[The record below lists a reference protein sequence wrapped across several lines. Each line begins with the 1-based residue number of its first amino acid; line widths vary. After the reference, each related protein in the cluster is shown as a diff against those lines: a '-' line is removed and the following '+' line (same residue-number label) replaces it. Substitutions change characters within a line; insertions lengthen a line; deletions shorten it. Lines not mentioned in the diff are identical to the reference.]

1 MANNIENLVPQNKRT
16 KEEQREIAKKGGVA
30 SGKARRRKRA
40 MKDII
45 STFGKEEAPAKVVAK
60 LIQLG
65 MLEKGESCTMD
76 EALILAQYG
85 KALSGNTKAA
95 EFVRDTNGQK
105 PKEKVEINDLSKE
118 KSKLDELLKQ
128 RKEIK
133 KEVITDE
140 SE

>member
-1 MANNIENLVPQNKRT
+1 MAQKDLIPQNKRT
-16 KEEQREIAKKGGVA
+16 KEEQKEIARMGGIA

-45 STFGKEEAPAKVVAK
+45 TMFGKEDAPPKVVAK

-65 MLEKGESCTMD
+65 MLEKGETCTMD

-85 KALSGNTKAA
+85 KALLGNTRAA

-128 RKEIK
+128 RKE
-133 KEVITDE
+133 VITDE

>member
-1 MANNIENLVPQNKRT
+1 MANNTENLVPQNKRT
-16 KEEQREIAKKGGVA
+16 KEEQREVARKGGIA
-30 SGKARRRKRA
+30 SGKVRRRKRA

-45 STFGKEEAPAKVVAK
+45 STFGKEDAPETVVAK

-85 KALSGNTKAA
+85 KALSGNTRAA

-105 PKEKVEINDLSKE
+105 PQERVEINDLTKE
-118 KSKLDELLKQ
+118 KSKLDELLEQ
-128 RKEIK
+128 RKE
-133 KEVITDE
+133 VRSDE

>member
-1 MANNIENLVPQNKRT
+1 MANNVENLVPQNKRT
-16 KEEQREIAKKGGVA
+16 KEEQREVARKGGIA

-45 STFGKEEAPAKVVAK
+45 STFGKEDAPETVVAK

-105 PKEKVEINDLSKE
+105 PQERVEINDLTKE

-128 RKEIK
+128 RKE
-133 KEVITDE
+133 ESDE
-140 SE
+140 SK

>member
-1 MANNIENLVPQNKRT
+1 MAKNIENLIPYGSEKDARSEDEVRAAQ
-16 KEEQREIAKKGGVA
+16 KKGGIN

-45 STFGKEEAPAKVVAK
+45 STFGKENAPDAVVAK
-60 LIQLG
+60 LVQLG

-105 PKEKVEINDLSKE
+105 PQERVEINDLTRE

-128 RKEIK
+128 RKE
-133 KEVITDE
+133 VRSDE

>member
-1 MANNIENLVPQNKRT
+1 MANNIENLIPQNMRT
-16 KEEQREIAKKGGVA
+16 KEEQREIAKKGGLA
-30 SGKARRRKRA
+30 SGKSRRRKRA
-40 MKDII
+40 MRDII
-45 STFGKEEAPAKVVAK
+45 SLFGKEDAPDKVITK

-105 PKEKVEINDLSKE
+105 PQEKVEINDLTKE
-118 KSKLDELLKQ
+118 KSKLDELIKQ
-128 RKEIK
+128 RKEEHK
-133 KEVITDE
+133 NENK
-140 SE
+140 

>member
-128 RKEIK
+128 RKEVK

>member
-128 RKEIK
+128 RKEVE

>member
-1 MANNIENLVPQNKRT
+1 MANNVENLVPQNMRT
-16 KEEQREIAKKGGVA
+16 KEEQRAIAKKGGIA

-45 STFGKEEAPAKVVAK
+45 SAFGKEDAPDKVIAK

-65 MLEKGESCTMD
+65 MLEQGESCTMD

-85 KALSGNTKAA
+85 KALSGNTRAA

-105 PKEKVEINDLSKE
+105 PQERVEINDLSKE

-128 RKEIK
+128 RKE
-133 KEVITDE
+133 VRSDE